1 MWNEGNNPMPRPSP
15 TASGTLEP
23 KPHTNT
29 LQPIARDTLQERV
42 YLRIRQALINSEFK
56 PGQVLT
62 IRELAQRLGTSIMP
76 VREALQKLTVE
87 RVLELLPTRSVRVPV
102 LSAEE
107 FAQIC
112 EARMLLE
119 GHMARLAAERAT
131 AEELARIEAASRAF
145 LSAKVPSAPT
155 AIQQRNREFH
165 FAIYEAAHQPTMLEL
180 IEPLWVRCGPCT
192 VALFIDLGAEKIKR
206 GATTHH
212 QQALDA
218 IRERRPAAAE
228 EAIVADIRGTS
239 ERYQKY
245 RREHADFFGGPRS
258 ARAAES

>member
-1 MWNEGNNPMPRPSP
+1 MPPP
-15 TASGTLEP
+15 ASTVSRSLEL
-23 KPHTNT
+23 KPHTNS
-29 LQPIARDTLQERV
+29 LQPVARDTLQERV
-42 YLRIRQALINSEFK
+42 YLRIRQALILSEFN

-62 IRELAQRLGTSIMP
+62 IRELAQKLGTSIMP

-107 FAQIC
+107 FAEIC

-119 GHMARLAAERAT
+119 GHMARLAAERAD
-131 AEELARIEAASRAF
+131 ADDLARIEQASRAF
-145 LSAKVPSAPT
+145 LSARVPSAPT
-155 AIQQRNREFH
+155 VIQQRNREFH

-192 VALFIDLGAEKIKR
+192 VALFVDLGSEKIKR

-212 QQALDA
+212 QQALEA
-218 IRERRPAAAE
+218 IRARRPAAAE
-228 EAIVADIRGTS
+228 EAIVADIRATS

-245 RREHADFFGGPRS
+245 RREHAEFFGEGRIGK
-258 ARAAES
+258 AAEP

>member
-1 MWNEGNNPMPRPSP
+1 MPRPSATVSHP
-15 TASGTLEP
+15 MAL
-23 KPHTNT
+23 KHHTNS

-42 YLRIRQALINSEFK
+42 YLRIRQALILSEFK

-119 GHMARLAAERAT
+119 GHMARLAAERADE
-131 AEELARIEAASRAF
+131 ADLERIEQASREF
-145 LSAKVPSAPT
+145 LSAKVPSAPRV
-155 AIQQRNREFH
+155 IQQRNREFH
-165 FAIYEAAHQPTMLEL
+165 FAIYEAARQPTMLEL

-192 VALFIDLGAEKIKR
+192 VALFVDLGVEKIKR

-212 QQALDA
+212 QQALEA
-218 IRERRPAAAE
+218 IRARRGSEAQ
-228 EAIVADIRGTS
+228 EAIIADIRATS

-245 RREHADFFGGPRS
+245 RREHTEFFGEAPASG
-258 ARAAES
+258 AAER

>member
-1 MWNEGNNPMPRPSP
+1 MPRPSSIP
-15 TASGTLEP
+15 AGTLEL
-23 KPHTNT
+23 KPHGHSLT
-29 LQPIARDTLQERV
+29 PIARDTLQERV
-42 YLRIRQALINSEFK
+42 YLRIRQALILSELK

-62 IRELAQRLGTSIMP
+62 IRELAHNLGTSIMP

-119 GHMARLAAERAT
+119 GHMARLAAERADA
-131 AEELARIEAASRAF
+131 AELERIEQASRAF

-155 AIQQRNREFH
+155 VIQQRNREFH

-192 VALFIDLGAEKIKR
+192 VALFVDLGVEKIKR

-212 QQALDA
+212 QQALEA
-218 IRERRPAAAE
+218 IRARRPAAAE
-228 EAIVADIRGTS
+228 EAIVADISATS

-245 RREHADFFGGPRS
+245 RREHAEFFTGDRP
-258 ARAAES
+258 ARTAVR

>member
-1 MWNEGNNPMPRPSP
+1 MKGAQTMPKISHRRAVPLHGKAQLHP
-15 TASGTLEP
+15 
-23 KPHTNT
+23 

-42 YLRIRQALINSEFK
+42 YTRIRQALILSEFK

-62 IRELAQRLGTSIMP
+62 IRELAQNLGTSIMP

-107 FAQIC
+107 FAEIC

-119 GHMARLAAERAT
+119 GHMARLAAERAD
-131 AEELARIEAASRAF
+131 ASDLERIEQASRAF
-145 LSAKVPSAPT
+145 LSMKVPSPPT
-155 AIQQRNREFH
+155 VIQQRNREFH
-165 FAIYEAAHQPTMLEL
+165 FSIYEAAHQATLMEL

-192 VALFIDLGAEKIKR
+192 VALFVDLGSEKMKR
-206 GATTHH
+206 GASTHH
-212 QQALDA
+212 QEALEA
-218 IRERRPAAAE
+218 IRARRPAAAE
-228 EAIVADIRGTS
+228 EAIVADIRATS

-245 RREHADFFGGPRS
+245 RREHAEFFTAGRKVE
-258 ARAAES
+258 A

>member
-1 MWNEGNNPMPRPSP
+1 MPRSTHREQPPMESQ
-15 TASGTLEP
+15 AQLGA
-23 KPHTNT
+23 

-42 YLRIRQALINSEFK
+42 YLRIRQALIHSEFK

-62 IRELAQRLGTSIMP
+62 IRELAQKLGTSIMP

-107 FAQIC
+107 FADIC

-119 GHMARLAAERAT
+119 GRMARLAAERADT
-131 AEELARIEAASRAF
+131 QDLERIEEAGRAF
-145 LSAKVPSAPT
+145 SAARARSSPT
-155 AIQQRNREFH
+155 LINQKNREFH
-165 FAIYEAAHQPTMLEL
+165 FSIYQAARQPTLMEL

-192 VALFIDLGAEKIKR
+192 VALFVDLGAEKVKR
-206 GATTHH
+206 GAVDQHR
-212 QQALDA
+212 AILEA
-218 IRERRPAAAE
+218 IRARRPAEAE
-228 EAIVADIRGTS
+228 SAVVADIRATS

-245 RREHADFFGGPRS
+245 RREHAEFFGRARS
-258 ARAAES
+258 AKAAAR

>member
-1 MWNEGNNPMPRPSP
+1 MARSPSRGP
-15 TASGTLEP
+15 VPLNVKAQTHSLE
-23 KPHTNT
+23 
-29 LQPIARDTLQERV
+29 PIARDTLQERV
-42 YLRIRQALINSEFK
+42 YLRIRQALIYSEFK

-62 IRELAQRLGTSIMP
+62 IRELAQKLGTSIMP

-107 FAQIC
+107 FAEIC

-119 GHMARLAAERAT
+119 GHMARLAAERAD
-131 AEELARIEAASRAF
+131 AEDLERIEQASRAF
-145 LSAKVPSAPT
+145 LAAKVPSAPT
-155 AIQQRNREFH
+155 VIQQRNREFH
-165 FAIYEAAHQPTMLEL
+165 FAIYEAAYKPTILEL

-192 VALFIDLGAEKIKR
+192 MALFVDLGAEKVKR

-212 QQALDA
+212 EQALEA
-218 IRERRPAAAE
+218 IRTRRPAAAE
-228 EAIVADIRGTS
+228 EAIVADIRATS

-245 RREHADFFGGPRS
+245 RREHAEFFGESRAVKAAQANPR
-258 ARAAES
+258 

>member
-1 MWNEGNNPMPRPSP
+1 MQAGAME
-15 TASGTLEP
+15 L
-23 KPHTNT
+23 KPHTNS

-42 YLRIRQALINSEFK
+42 YLRIRQALINSEFN

-62 IRELAQRLGTSIMP
+62 IRELAQKLGTSIMP

-107 FAQIC
+107 FAEIC
-112 EARMLLE
+112 AARMLLE
-119 GHMARLAAERAT
+119 GHMARLAAERAN
-131 AEELARIEAASRAF
+131 ARDLERIEQASRAF
-145 LSAKVPSAPT
+145 LSAKVPSGPT

-165 FAIYEAAHQPTMLEL
+165 FAIYEAAHKPTILEL

-192 VALFIDLGAEKIKR
+192 VALFVDLGAEKVKR
-206 GATTHH
+206 GATAPH
-212 QQALDA
+212 QQALEA
-218 IRERRPAAAE
+218 IRARRPAAAQK
-228 EAIVADIRGTS
+228 AIVADIRATS

-245 RREHADFFGGPRS
+245 RSEHAEFFAQGDA
-258 ARAAES
+258 ARAAEP

>member
-1 MWNEGNNPMPRPSP
+1 MPRSSS
-15 TASGTLEP
+15 TALGSTEP
-23 KPHTNT
+23 KPHIHS
-29 LQPIARDTLQERV
+29 LQPVARDTLQERV
-42 YLRIRQALINSEFK
+42 YLRIRQALIHSEFK

-62 IRELAQRLGTSIMP
+62 IRELAQKLGTSIMP

-119 GHMARLAAERAT
+119 GHMARLAAERAS
-131 AEELARIEAASRAF
+131 ADDLERIEQASRAF

-155 AIQQRNREFH
+155 VIQQRNRDFH

-192 VALFIDLGAEKIKR
+192 VALFVDLGVEKIKR

-212 QQALDA
+212 QEALEA
-218 IRERRPAAAE
+218 IRARRPAAAQ
-228 EAIVADIRGTS
+228 EAIVADIRATS

-245 RREHADFFGGPRS
+245 RREHADFFAAS
-258 ARAAES
+258 RAARTAAR

>member
-1 MWNEGNNPMPRPSP
+1 MPRS
-15 TASGTLEP
+15 ASTLSRSLEL
-23 KPHTNT
+23 KPHTNS
-29 LQPIARDTLQERV
+29 LQPVARDTLQERV
-42 YLRIRQALINSEFK
+42 YLRIRQALILSEFK

-62 IRELAQRLGTSIMP
+62 IRELAHKLGTSIMP

-119 GHMARLAAERAT
+119 GHMARLAAERAQ
-131 AEELARIEAASRAF
+131 ADDLERIEQASRAF
-145 LSAKVPSAPT
+145 LSTRVPSAPT
-155 AIQQRNREFH
+155 VIQQRNREFH

-192 VALFIDLGAEKIKR
+192 VALFVELGSEKIKR

-212 QQALDA
+212 QQALEA
-218 IRERRPAAAE
+218 IRARRPAAAQ
-228 EAIVADIRGTS
+228 EAIVADIRATS

-245 RREHADFFGGPRS
+245 RREHAEFFGEGGI
-258 ARAAES
+258 AKAAPP

>member
-1 MWNEGNNPMPRPSP
+1 ME
-15 TASGTLEP
+15 L
-23 KPHTNT
+23 KVHTDS

-42 YLRIRQALINSEFK
+42 YLRIRQALITSEFK

-102 LSAEE
+102 LTAEE
-107 FAQIC
+107 FADVC

-119 GHMARLAAERAT
+119 GHMARLAAERAG
-131 AEELARIEAASRAF
+131 EQEIERIEQASRAF
-145 LSAKVPSAPT
+145 LSARVPSAPT
-155 AIQQRNREFH
+155 VIQQRNRDFH

-192 VALFIDLGAEKIKR
+192 LALFVDLGPEKIKR

-212 QQALDA
+212 QQALEA
-218 IRERRPAAAE
+218 IRARRPDAAE
-228 EAIVADIRGTS
+228 KAIAADIRATS

-245 RREHADFFGGPRS
+245 RREHAEFFTASRRATAAGS
-258 ARAAES
+258 AE

>member
-1 MWNEGNNPMPRPSP
+1 MD
-15 TASGTLEP
+15 P
-23 KPHTNT
+23 KAERSA

-42 YLRIRQALINSEFK
+42 YLRIRQALIHSEFK

-62 IRELAQRLGTSIMP
+62 IRELAQNLGTSIMP

-107 FAQIC
+107 FADIC

-119 GHMARLAAERAT
+119 GRMARLATDRASAEDL
-131 AEELARIEAASRAF
+131 ERIEEASRAF
-145 LSAKVPSAPT
+145 SAAQASSSPT
-155 AIQQRNREFH
+155 LINQKNREFH
-165 FAIYEAAHQPTMLEL
+165 FSIYRAARQPTLIEL

-192 VALFIDLGAEKIKR
+192 VALFMELGAEKVKS
-206 GATTHH
+206 GAVDQHREI
-212 QQALDA
+212 LEA
-218 IRERRPAAAE
+218 IRAHHPGDAE
-228 EAIVADIRGTS
+228 TAVIADIRATS

-245 RREHADFFGGPRS
+245 RREHGEFFEHARDP
-258 ARAAES
+258 RAAVR